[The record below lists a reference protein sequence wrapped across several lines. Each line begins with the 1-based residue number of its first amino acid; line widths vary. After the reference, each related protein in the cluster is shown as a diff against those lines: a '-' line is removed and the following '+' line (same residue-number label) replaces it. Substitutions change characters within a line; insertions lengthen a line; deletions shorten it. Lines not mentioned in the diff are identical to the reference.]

1 MKKRSA
7 LKTLLPVLL
16 AACLLFSACGAL
28 ADAAPL
34 DGWDAGGDENVLLER
49 LRVITDFK
57 FRMHEDGIGF
67 GPCPVYSAP
76 SYYAYRA
83 ANGRAYCNT
92 DYRIGTAGRDA
103 TGWLMVRYEASDGR
117 HRVGYIPPRDVYGFE
132 TTMPTPRYDYIPATA
147 AGAIYVSDNL
157 TYGSWYAR
165 LDEGEPFRILGKFT
179 YSGSWWYIEF
189 MLQGQ
194 VSRGFISRDESAF
207 TRGGGSTVYTM
218 ANLGDPAASP
228 RGTARLGVVRPHEG
242 ERKNVRQQP
251 DISSKQITVAY
262 NGREY
267 ACYDVAPGSGHID
280 WYYIF
285 VESDSKWGWIASG
298 PADLVRDEQ

>member
-1 MKKRSA
+1 MNKRSA
-7 LKTLLPVLL
+7 LKTLLFVLL
-16 AACLLFSACGAL
+16 AVCLLVPACGAL

-34 DGWDAGGDENVLLER
+34 DSWDAGGDENVLLER

-57 FRMHEDGIGF
+57 FRLHAEGIGC
-67 GPCPVYSAP
+67 GGCPVYSAP

-92 DYRIGTAGRDA
+92 DYKIGTAGRDA
-103 TGWLMVRYEASDGR
+103 SGWLIVRYETSSGS
-117 HRVGYIPPRDVYGFE
+117 HRVGYIPPRNVHGFE
-132 TTMPTPRYDYIPATA
+132 TTMPTPNFDYIPATTV
-147 AGAIYVSDNL
+147 GTIYVSDNL
-157 TYGSWYAR
+157 TRGSYYAR

-189 MLQGQ
+189 TLQGQ

-207 TRGGGSTVYTM
+207 TLGSGTTVYTM
-218 ANLGDPAASP
+218 ANLGYPTTSP
-228 RGTARLGVVRPHEG
+228 RGTTRIGVVWPHEG
-242 ERKNVRQQP
+242 ERKNVRQQA

-262 NGREY
+262 NGKDY
-267 ACYDVAPGSGHID
+267 ACYDVALGSGNIN

-298 PADLVRDEQ
+298 NADLVRDVQ